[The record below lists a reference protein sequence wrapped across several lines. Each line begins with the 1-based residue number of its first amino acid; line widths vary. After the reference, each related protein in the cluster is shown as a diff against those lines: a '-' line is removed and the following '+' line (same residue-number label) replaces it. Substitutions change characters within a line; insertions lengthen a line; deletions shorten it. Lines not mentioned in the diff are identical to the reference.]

1 MSRAI
6 IDISKDQKE
15 KFYMYLKTKYQ
26 DIFANE
32 IYEKGEER
40 AKIDL
45 ILNKDLII
53 QDNILYEIRQLG
65 KNGSSIYL
73 GFKYYY
79 ENERIENIVYYMEE
93 IFLSEYHNIFKAYR
107 VKQKAQKEY
116 YKNMIYNEIKKDIKE
131 CDKTLQEK
139 LIILRTEEYKNEL
152 INYFKENEED
162 FNVDLF
168 NELYFTI
175 KNKIARE
182 LKEQIEIENMQQD
195 NNIHIP
201 LGWKVYGISK
211 VIGKIFKI

>member
-6 IDISKDQKE
+6 IDISKDQKAN
-15 KFYMYLKTKYQ
+15 FYMYLKTKYQ
-26 DIFANE
+26 DIFSNE
-32 IYEKGEER
+32 IYEKGEEK

-65 KNGSSIYL
+65 KKGSSTYL
-73 GFKYYY
+73 SFKYYY

-93 IFLSEYHNIFKAYR
+93 IFLSEYHNIFKSYR
-107 VKQKAQKEY
+107 IKQKAQKEY
-116 YKNMIYNEIKKDIKE
+116 YKTMIYNEIKKDIKE

-139 LIILRTEEYKNEL
+139 LVILRTEEYKNEL

-168 NELYFTI
+168 NELYFTV
-175 KNKIARE
+175 KNKVARE
-182 LKEQIEIENMQQD
+182 LKEQLEVEKLQQD
-195 NNIHIP
+195 NSVHIP